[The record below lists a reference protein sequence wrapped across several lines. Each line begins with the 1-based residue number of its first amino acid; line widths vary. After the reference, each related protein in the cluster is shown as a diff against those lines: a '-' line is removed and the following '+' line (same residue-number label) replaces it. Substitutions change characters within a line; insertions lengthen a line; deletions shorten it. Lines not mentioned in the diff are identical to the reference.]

1 MRKLILTSLLAF
13 VRPGSASQVTVGV
26 LMTFLMVMVYAL
38 LQPHANASVSHM
50 ATFTQAA
57 MFLFFLTGLLLKVKL
72 DDTESDGPLFNGIV
86 TAITVA
92 VPAAPVLIKL
102 FVENRVAREKAATQ
116 GWDKGAEEENERS
129 EE

>member
-1 MRKLILTSLLAF
+1 MRKLILTSVLSF
-13 VRPGSASQVTVGV
+13 VRPGSATQVTVGV
-26 LMTFLMVMVYAL
+26 LLTFAFTMGYAL
-38 LQPHANASVSHM
+38 LQPHANASVSSM

-72 DDTESDGPLFNGIV
+72 DDTASDAPVFDGVV

-92 VPAAPVLIKL
+92 VPVAPVLIKL
-102 FVENRVAREKAATQ
+102 FVENRAAKEKAERQ
-116 GWDKGAEEENERS
+116 GWEQGMEEED